1 MDTVKR
7 PSSLLPRAR
16 AASPVAVL
24 PGAARAAS
32 EHGSPTPPT
41 PVRRRR
47 AARGPELA
55 GGAVGIVAEGGFGSD
70 RVRTGSSNLLSWRS
84 RASDGVHGLSGR
96 TGRRERDQRKQTDL
110 GNVPTP
116 ECECMSMYEFE
127 GRVVPGAPAVA
138 GYSVSSARRTSL
150 LSEGVRVGEPAR
162 GVMGGLL
169 QPTTPSVEP
178 PVSSLNGF
186 SGAPTTTAPAPI
198 DVLAGEVSPRAS
210 AVRAA
215 VSVEPAGR

>member
-1 MDTVKR
+1 MDTVTGL
-7 PSSLLPRAR
+7 PSLLPRAR
-16 AASPVAVL
+16 AASSHLAVAN
-24 PGAARAAS
+24 GAVQAAS
-32 EHGSPTPPT
+32 EHASLTPPT
-41 PVRRRR
+41 PAGWSEV
-47 AARGPELA
+47 A
-55 GGAVGIVAEGGFGSD
+55 GGAVGIVAAGGFGSD
-70 RVRTGSSNLLSWRS
+70 RVRGTGPQGPSSWRS
-84 RASDGVHGLSGR
+84 QATHGVHGLSGR
-96 TGRRERDQRKQTDL
+96 TGRRVRDEVRQNRADL

-116 ECECMSMYEFE
+116 ECECMSMYGIE
-127 GRVVPGAPAVA
+127 GRVVPGATTVA
-138 GYSVSSARRTSL
+138 GYSVSSARTSPL
-150 LSEGVRVGEPAR
+150 LREGLGAGEPAR

-186 SGAPTTTAPAPI
+186 PRTPTTTAPAPI